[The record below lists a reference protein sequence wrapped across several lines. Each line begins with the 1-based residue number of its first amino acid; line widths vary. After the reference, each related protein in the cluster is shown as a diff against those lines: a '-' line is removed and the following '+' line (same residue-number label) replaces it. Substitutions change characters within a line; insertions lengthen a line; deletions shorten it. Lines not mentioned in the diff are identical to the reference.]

1 MPASVRARVVPK
13 EKRPRLN
20 GRFFYNVISVGYEQ
34 DFYDLND
41 LSAAGAYIIGTVQ

>member
-20 GRFFYNVISVGYEQ
+20 GRFFYNVISVGYESGFH
-34 DFYDLND
+34 DLYDLN
-41 LSAAGAYIIGTVQ
+41 AARACVIGTM